1 MFYVYQHIRKDNN
14 IPFYVGKGSKNRV
27 NFKGR
32 KNKGWNNIVNKV
44 GYKPEILKYFSN
56 EDEAIEWEHQL
67 IKEYGQQGI
76 KLVNQTKYSKG
87 GTSYSYTQEVRKKQS
102 LGQMGTKR
110 PKSKEWCAKISRANS
125 GRNITWASKIG
136 DALRGV
142 PKNYPNPNKK
152 TIIQYSLEH
161 QYIKEYE
168 SAAQAGNTIN
178 KSGNSIADAAAGR
191 QKTAYG
197 FIWKYKK

>member
-67 IKEYGQQGI
+67 IKEYGQ
-76 KLVNQTKYSKG
+76 
-87 GTSYSYTQEVRKKQS
+87 
-102 LGQMGTKR
+102 
-110 PKSKEWCAKISRANS
+110 
-125 GRNITWASKIG
+125 
-136 DALRGV
+136 
-142 PKNYPNPNKK
+142 
-152 TIIQYSLEH
+152 
-161 QYIKEYE
+161 
-168 SAAQAGNTIN
+168 
-178 KSGNSIADAAAGR
+178 
-191 QKTAYG
+191 
-197 FIWKYKK
+197 